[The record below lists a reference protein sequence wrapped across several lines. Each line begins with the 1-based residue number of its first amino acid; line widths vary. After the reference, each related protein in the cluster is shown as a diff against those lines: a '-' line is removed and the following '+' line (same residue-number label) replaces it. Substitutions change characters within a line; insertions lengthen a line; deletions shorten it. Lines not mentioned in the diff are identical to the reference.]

1 MTRPKPAFIAA
12 SEKPPLSESS
22 SEVADAP
29 APHVRAASHIACMA
43 LACLLNLGCQSE
55 ERVISARGGLYG
67 LPGAQSG
74 IIEAA
79 PDNSKPNANSQV
91 ASGPWDN
98 VLRAFPG
105 YEAPATPTD
114 DPSAEPLSRGEALG
128 LRRVNRDGSVTL
140 FARSPSDVMYHVMT
154 TLENKEYEL
163 LLDQVIAEGTKSE
176 YRNRGRDP
184 NEAVEYLVKRR
195 DDIAAL
201 FATFPMGDQTPGV
214 QMQSIGR
221 NIFRLTAPVAMT
233 QELRL
238 HTFDVVIE
246 RGQFRLLMI
255 R

>member
-1 MTRPKPAFIAA
+1 MTCPKPALIAA

-22 SEVADAP
+22 SEVTDAP
-29 APHVRAASHIACMA
+29 APHVRAARRIGCIA
-43 LACLLNLGCQSE
+43 LASIFILGCASE

-74 IIEAA
+74 IVEET
-79 PDNSKPNANSQV
+79 PDKSKTNADSRA

-105 YEAPATPTD
+105 YEAPPAPTD
-114 DPSAEPLSRGEALG
+114 DPSAEPRSLGEMLG

-163 LLDQVIAEGTKSE
+163 LLEQVIAEATQSE
-176 YRNRGRDP
+176 YRSLGRDP
-184 NEAVEYLVKRR
+184 NEAVEFLVRRR

-214 QMQSIGR
+214 QMKSIGR
-221 NIFRLTAPVAMT
+221 NAFRLTAPVAMT

-238 HTFDVVIE
+238 HTLDVVIE
-246 RGQFRLLMI
+246 KGRFRLLMI